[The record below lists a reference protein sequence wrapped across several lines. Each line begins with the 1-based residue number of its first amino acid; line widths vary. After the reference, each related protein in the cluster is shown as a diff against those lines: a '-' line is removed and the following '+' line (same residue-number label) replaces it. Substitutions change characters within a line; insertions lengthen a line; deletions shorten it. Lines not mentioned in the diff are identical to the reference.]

1 MPERHPDPLISIV
14 FSFRNEADVIPLLIE
29 RVQRAFKDCT
39 ARYEMVFVN
48 DDSTDDSLR
57 LLQEANA
64 KDAGVKVISTARRTG
79 VAECVLAGFSYAT
92 GDAVVYMDSDL
103 QDPPELIPKL
113 IERWQDGADVV
124 HTVRSRREG
133 ENPVKLAITYFA
145 YRMIRKISSVQIPVD
160 AGDFKLLSRRVVG
173 HILDLRER
181 NPYLRGMVAWVGYR
195 QDEVKYVREARAGGI
210 THFPILATINPLK
223 TLILGLTSYSMFP
236 LFVSSILSLFLCLG
250 SLLGLLVL
258 IGLSLSGHSVS
269 GTWWL
274 AWGLSASMAVQL
286 FFIGI
291 ASLYIARVFD
301 DVRRRPN
308 FIIADTIGFDD

>member
-223 TLILGLTSYSMFP
+223 TLILGLTSLLHVSAIRVVDPFLVSVPGVATRIVGSDRLISVWAQRFRHVVARLGAERIHGRAACLYWYCLP
-236 LFVSSILSLFLCLG
+236 LHRTRL
-250 SLLGLLVL
+250 
-258 IGLSLSGHSVS
+258 
-269 GTWWL
+269 
-274 AWGLSASMAVQL
+274 
-286 FFIGI
+286 
-291 ASLYIARVFD
+291 R
-301 DVRRRPN
+301 
-308 FIIADTIGFDD
+308 